1 MRLKWMYLA
10 ASIALSTILV
20 VGGCKSSTPAPAPA
34 ATPAPTQSLNPDGTP
49 ATPASPSTNPTSS
62 SAATAPAAS
71 SVPAVP
77 PPPPAPVAAADPPPP
92 PPPPPPVK
100 LTAPAGAAV
109 TVTVTEQLSASK
121 NSVGDGFSGVLA
133 APVKTSGGGTVFP
146 RGAHVVG
153 TVVAAKGRGR
163 FKGSGA
169 LGIAVTEISGTSV
182 STSSY
187 EKDQAGKGKRSAGFI
202 GGGAGGGALI
212 GGLAG
217 GGKGALLGGLLGAGA
232 GTAGAAFTGNKDVVI
247 PSESTVTFHLT
258 APVTVTARSRAA
270 ARDAAPTE

>member
-1 MRLKWMYLA
+1 MPVKPMYLA
-10 ASIALSTILV
+10 ASLALSATLLLS
-20 VGGCKSSTPAPAPA
+20 GCKSSPPA
-34 ATPAPTQSLNPDGTP
+34 AAPTPAPTQSLNPDGTP
-49 ATPASPSTNPTSS
+49 ANPTSS
-62 SAATAPAAS
+62 SAAPSTPAVSPTTA
-71 SVPAVP
+71 VPAVP
-77 PPPPAPVAAADPPPP
+77 PPPAPAPEPAVAAAP
-92 PPPPPPVK
+92 PPPPPPVRI
-100 LTAPAGAAV
+100 TAPAGASV

-121 NSVGDGFSGVLA
+121 NSVGDGFTGVLA
-133 APVKTSGGGTVFP
+133 APLKSSGGGTVFP

-153 TVVAAKGRGR
+153 TVVAAKGRGK

-169 LGIAVTEISGTSV
+169 LGIAVTSISGMPV

-232 GTAGAAFTGNKDVVI
+232 RTAGAAFTGNKDVVI

-258 APVTVTARSRAA
+258 APVTVTVKAREPRET
-270 ARDAAPTE
+270 DVQPLPPPQ

>member
-1 MRLKWMYLA
+1 MPVKPMYLA
-10 ASIALSTILV
+10 ANLALSATLLLS
-20 VGGCKSSTPAPAPA
+20 GCKSSTPAPA
-34 ATPAPTQSLNPDGTP
+34 PAPTQSLNPDGTP
-49 ATPASPSTNPTSS
+49 ANPTSS
-62 SAATAPAAS
+62 STTAPAPPAVS
-71 SVPAVP
+71 PTTGVPAVP
-77 PPPPAPVAAADPPPP
+77 PPPPPAPAVAEAP
-92 PPPPPPVK
+92 PPPPPPVRI
-100 LTAPAGAAV
+100 TAPAGAAV

-121 NSVGDGFSGVLA
+121 NNVGDGFSGVLA
-133 APVKTSGGGTVFP
+133 APVKSSGGGTVFP

-153 TVVAAKGRGR
+153 SVVAAKGRGR

-169 LGIAVTEISGTSV
+169 LGIAVTEIAGTHV

-217 GGKGALLGGLLGAGA
+217 GGKGALIGGLLGAGA

-258 APVTVTARSRAA
+258 TPVSITVRPRAN
-270 ARDAAPTE
+270 E